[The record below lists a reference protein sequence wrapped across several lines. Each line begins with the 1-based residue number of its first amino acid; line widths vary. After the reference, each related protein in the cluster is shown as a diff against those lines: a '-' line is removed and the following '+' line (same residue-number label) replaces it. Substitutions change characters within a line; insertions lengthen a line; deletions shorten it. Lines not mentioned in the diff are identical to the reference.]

1 MPPDRR
7 YCLEDALRPIRFTR
21 AADQIT
27 REMSVSE
34 ISVEGVWGGTL
45 ASDRRA
51 VAGIPTEEAADLME
65 QTSTERLERPIL
77 ARGDRG

>member
-1 MPPDRR
+1 
-7 YCLEDALRPIRFTR
+7 
-21 AADQIT
+21 
-27 REMSVSE
+27 MSVSE